1 MINEDVEG
9 EYIDVKCLANGI
21 YDWMS
26 LLDIQKI
33 PQGEDKQ
40 LELPHDY
47 LPIQTRLTEDHAAKN
62 CKFFGYEVNQKNI
75 DKVLNRM
82 NCIRTNIRKTIQ
94 NLLYK
99 YWIDLANQ
107 LKLPFNT
114 EKRPMRKIDDVMDAI
129 SSVQSYKDAKKVIL
143 FN

>member
-62 CKFFGYEVNQKNI
+62 CKFFGYEVNLKNI

>member
-99 YWIDLANQ
+99 YWIDPANQ
-107 LKLPFNT
+107 IELPFNT
-114 EKRPMRKIDDVMDAI
+114 EKRAMRKMDDVMDAI
-129 SSVQSYKDAKKVIL
+129 SSVQSYKNAKKVIL

>member
-9 EYIDVKCLANGI
+9 EYIDVKCLANGN
-21 YDWMS
+21 YDWLS

-62 CKFFGYEVNQKNI
+62 CKFFGYEVTQKNI

>member
-129 SSVQSYKDAKKVIL
+129 SSVQSYKDAKKLIL

>member
-1 MINEDVEG
+1 MINDDIEG
-9 EYIDVKCLANGI
+9 EYIDVPCLANGI